1 LAGEQAIV
9 RLPLTDP
16 TEGSSEPGRFWTV
29 TNTSEACPEV
39 MTPFCWT
46 FWRRINQFS
55 VRQAWYDFGLIAK
68 SQIPIGTDPN
78 LLMSGCFYGRQAINV
93 DAVRAVLALAPGTS
107 PDDFERDAFGAVRPD
122 APPVK
127 ESMRRYPPVAFRL
140 PQAVL
145 RQRRRI
151 QPLHDEQ
158 AQWWRA
164 EVLSGR
170 PTVSPRQLLIESE
183 QRYQRAMRLH
193 LYSRTNLLPTVQG
206 QLTTLAA
213 SAGGPDL
220 ASRLLSGSG
229 RTAETQI
236 AHDMWALS
244 RGQLTRSEFLW
255 RHGFHGP
262 AEGNPVS
269 RSWREDATPLDSL
282 LASYSK
288 RPDSDAPY
296 AREETTARGH
306 QEAVQELMSALSP
319 ARRALARILLS
330 AFRTQVRYLGLGK
343 AAFLMGLDGARA
355 GVRGM
360 GAELVA
366 AGITD
371 DPDDAFYLTFDE
383 LLGPVPENFA
393 ELVAFRRARRTQYQQ
408 WELPVTWHGMPTPI
422 ETQHDSGTRDL
433 VVGSPGSGG
442 TAEGRVLVVDD
453 PGDSDDLEPG
463 DVLVCRFTDPSW
475 AALFPLAAAVV
486 IDIGGPAS
494 HGAMV
499 ARELGIP
506 CVIGTGDGS
515 RALQTGDVVRV
526 DGTAGTVTVLERR
539 APAQAT

>member
-1 LAGEQAIV
+1 MQ
-9 RLPLTDP
+9 LPLTDP
-16 TEGSSEPGRFWTV
+16 TEGSSEPRRYWTV

-55 VRQAWYDFGLIAK
+55 IRQAWFDFGLIAK
-68 SQIPIGTDPN
+68 SQIPIEPDPN
-78 LLMSGCFYGRQAINV
+78 LLMSGCFYGRQAINI

-107 PDDFERDAFGAVRPD
+107 PDDFERDTFGQVRPD
-122 APPVK
+122 APPVQ
-127 ESMRRYPPVAFRL
+127 ESRRRYPAVAVKL

-145 RQRRRI
+145 RQRRQI

-158 AQWWRA
+158 AQWWST
-164 EVLSGR
+164 EVLSGQSSL
-170 PTVSPRQLLIESE
+170 SPRELLIESE
-183 QRYQRAMRLH
+183 RRYQHAMRLH

-213 SAGGPDL
+213 AACGPEL

-244 RGQLTRSEFLW
+244 RGQLMRAEFLR

-262 AEGNPVS
+262 SEGNPVS

-282 LASYSK
+282 LASYAK
-288 RPDSDAPY
+288 RPDSDAPSG
-296 AREETTARGH
+296 REATISRGH
-306 QEAVQELMSALSP
+306 TEAVQELMSALSP
-319 ARRALARILLS
+319 PRRILARILLS
-330 AFRTQVRYLGLGK
+330 AFRAQVSYLGLGK

-355 GVRGM
+355 AVRSI

-366 AGITD
+366 AGIAD
-371 DPDDAFYLTFDE
+371 DPEDAFYLTYDE
-383 LLGPVPENFA
+383 LLSAVPENFA
-393 ELVAFRRARRTQYQQ
+393 ELVAFRRERRLQYQQ
-408 WELPVTWHGMPTPI
+408 WELPVTWYGMPTPI
-422 ETQHDSGTRDL
+422 EVQSRSAARDI
-433 VVGSPGSGG
+433 VAGAPGSGG
-442 TAEGRVLVVDD
+442 AAEGRVLVVHD
-453 PGDSDDLEPG
+453 PADSDDLEPG

-494 HGAMV
+494 HGAVV

-506 CVIGTGDGS
+506 CVIGTGDGT

-526 DGTAGTVTVLERR
+526 DGTAGTVTVLQRGV
-539 APAQAT
+539 ATPAT